1 MKHSQRKEKK
11 TLILDTAP
19 FVCINAYW
27 SMVISP
33 IIVPEN
39 VEFKVNSTSD
49 QIMSQELTCFVADR
63 NPFTHQPSVG
73 VIPLG
78 TGNDLARCLKWGGGY
93 EGESVW
99 KILTVRRERDR
110 HCGNKVIRICSWLV
124 TSVYGSESNI
134 AFALANGHLHLDRCG
149 NGKLS
154 NG

>member
-1 MKHSQRKEKK
+1 M
-11 TLILDTAP
+11 ILDTAP

-27 SMVISP
+27 SMATSP

-49 QIMSQELTCFVADR
+49 QIISKELTCFVADR

-99 KILTVRRERDR
+99 KILTVKREKEID
-110 HCGNKVIRICSWLV
+110 
-124 TSVYGSESNI
+124 I
-134 AFALANGHLHLDRCG
+134 AGIKSCVFAHGLLLLYMAVNQM
-149 NGKLS
+149 
-154 NG
+154 

>member
-49 QIMSQELTCFVADR
+49 QIISKEFTCFVADR